1 MGIFD
6 ALYTGVSGLNA
17 AQIQIQTTGQNIT
30 NADSEYY
37 TRQRVVQVANEAFHT
52 KGGDIGR
59 GTMVQQIV
67 RVHDEF
73 VFGRLTSSYSN
84 LEYTS
89 YKEQVL
95 QEVNQKFPDLADSG
109 ILENIKKYF
118 AMWNNYASHPN
129 EAAQKTV
136 LIDSANV
143 LMGNINDSY
152 ETLNKIRDSVNDQL
166 ILAVNEVN
174 DIARQIADINKQLQR
189 TEINTRINSN
199 DLRDKRD
206 ALELRLSKLTNINSF
221 KQDVSSN
228 SSFDDAT
235 IYDMGKNYTLSINGI
250 TLVEGEN
257 FHEIKMDTTH
267 SERGYSTLFYELN
280 DETRIDISSKFTG
293 GKIAGMLDLR
303 GRYMTS
309 DGKMRDG
316 ILTTYQDNLDAFAK
330 TFITQTNSVYASGA
344 VKEMVSDYLK
354 DAKANTTLQNYDN
367 GIKDG
372 DITVKIYNTQG
383 NVVAQR
389 KISINAS
396 TTLNDITRGNSI
408 VQDFNKNLDDNN
420 DQNFNNDIDDY
431 FKAVYTWDEHTQTGN
446 LSFKPTEKNP
456 TGFYIAIEDNGTNF
470 AGTLG
475 LSKFLDGQNASNIR
489 VNEAIQADP
498 ALLHGGKSP
507 QPGDNSMANAMINLQ
522 NVKLPFNSRTGGDR
536 DETISGYYRYITTQM
551 ASDTQST
558 MTQNATNTA
567 INTTVNAQWQSI
579 SGVNMNEELSNLMR
593 YQSSYGAAAK
603 VITTVEK
610 MLSTLLELKQ

>member
-1 MGIFD
+1 M
-6 ALYTGVSGLNA
+6 
-17 AQIQIQTTGQNIT
+17 
-30 NADSEYY
+30 
-37 TRQRVVQVANEAFHT
+37 
-52 KGGDIGR
+52 
-59 GTMVQQIV
+59 
-67 RVHDEF
+67 
-73 VFGRLTSSYSN
+73 
-84 LEYTS
+84 
-89 YKEQVL
+89 
-95 QEVNQKFPDLADSG
+95 
-109 ILENIKKYF
+109 
-118 AMWNNYASHPN
+118 
-129 EAAQKTV
+129 
-136 LIDSANV
+136 
-143 LMGNINDSY
+143 
-152 ETLNKIRDSVNDQL
+152 
-166 ILAVNEVN
+166 
-174 DIARQIADINKQLQR
+174 
-189 TEINTRINSN
+189 
-199 DLRDKRD
+199 
-206 ALELRLSKLTNINSF
+206 RLSKLTNINSF
-221 KQDVSSN
+221 KQDTSSN

-367 GIKDG
+367 GIKNG
-372 DITVKIYNTQG
+372 DITVKIYDTQG

-389 KISINAS
+389 NISINAS

-420 DQNFNNDIDDY
+420 DKNFNNDIDDY

-475 LSKFLDGQNASNIR
+475 LSKFLDGQGANNIR

-567 INTTVNAQWQSI
+567 INTTVNAQWQSV